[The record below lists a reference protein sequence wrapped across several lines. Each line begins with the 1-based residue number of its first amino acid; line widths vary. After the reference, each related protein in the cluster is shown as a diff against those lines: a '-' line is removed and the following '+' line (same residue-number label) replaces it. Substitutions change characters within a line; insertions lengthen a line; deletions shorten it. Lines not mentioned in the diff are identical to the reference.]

1 MLPNLLVNQQGLQ
14 QGIISLLEYDPS
26 LFDGLTV
33 PNGLDA
39 TTAVNYILMTH
50 GKTPLM
56 HPDPDYMRFYIHVW
70 NTIQLPIWEKL
81 YQTTQYEY
89 NAIHNYDRT
98 ETITETT
105 EDARSGSLT
114 GSNKGTNSQTE
125 TVSETVDSSGSQE
138 TEISAENVSTY
149 QPEQKVSRKDSQ
161 DNSREGTVKSNT
173 SQDVSQET
181 TDTLKRVYTHSNRT
195 EGNIGVTTTQQMIQS
210 ERDIVNFSV
219 YRKIAEDFVDQF
231 CLYVW

>member
-1 MLPNLLVNQQGLQ
+1 MLPNLITDQLGTR
-14 QGIISLLEYDPS
+14 QGIVSLLQYDPS

-33 PNGLDA
+33 PDGLDA
-39 TTAVNYILMTH
+39 TTAINYILMTH

-56 HPDPDYMRFYIHVW
+56 HPDPEYMRFYIHVW

-105 EDARSGSLT
+105 EDTRSGSLT

-125 TVSETVDSSGSQE
+125 ETTETVDNSGSEE
-138 TEISAENVSTY
+138 TEVSAENVSTY
-149 QPEQKVSRKDSQ
+149 QPEQNITRRDSQ
-161 DNSREGTVKSNT
+161 DNTRDSSIRGNT
-173 SQDVSQET
+173 SQDITQAT
-181 TDTLKRVYTHSNRT
+181 TDSLKRVYTHSNRT
-195 EGNIGVTTTQQMIQS
+195 EGNVGITTTQQMLQA
-210 ERDIVNFSV
+210 ERDIVDFSV
-219 YRKIAEDFVDQF
+219 YQKIAEDFVDQF